1 MLNGCVLHSRSNFG
15 PWLKLGHG
23 LILTIGLTI
32 ELVTGLTTRLVTK
45 LVIGYVI
52 MASQVHAHDS
62 PDHTLE
68 NMPQGNPS
76 QDMIV
81 NQLTAGVNSQLQHG
95 PVRKGETLTSIAK
108 QRAPKN
114 TSRDQYIEMVFRLN
128 PQAFINNNKNKLK
141 TGSLLTLPGYQQN
154 NNNMQDITTAQPRTQ
169 FNHHEIQLIEYNSLL
184 QIKNNAKEPQF
195 SPQIPIRVIA
205 PNSLNQQQKRTI
217 LQAYMQ
223 QNQQTEMH
231 EQVALLQQ
239 ISELEQQLT
248 TSQESVSTLNH
259 NQQQLSL
266 KNKNLL
272 LQIQDLHKKYDH
284 IINNYNFTPKF

>member
-1 MLNGCVLHSRSNFG
+1 MLHSRSNFG

-23 LILTIGLTI
+23 LRLTIGLA
-32 ELVTGLTTRLVTK
+32 TRLVTK

-62 PDHTLE
+62 PDHILAT
-68 NMPQGNPS
+68 MAQGNPS
-76 QDMIV
+76 QDIIV

-114 TSRDQYIEMVFRLN
+114 TSLDQYIEMIFRLN
-128 PQAFINNNKNKLK
+128 PQAFINNNENKLK
-141 TGSLLTLPGYQQN
+141 TGSLLTLPGYQQSN
-154 NNNMQDITTAQPRTQ
+154 NTMQDITTAQPRTQ
-169 FNHHEIQLIEYNSLL
+169 FNHHKVQLIEYNSLL
-184 QIKNNAKEPQF
+184 QIKSDSKEPQF

-205 PNSLNQQQKRTI
+205 PNSLNQQQKRAK
-217 LQAYMQ
+217 LQAQIQ
-223 QNQQTEMH
+223 QNQQTGMH
-231 EQVALLQQ
+231 KQVALLQH

-248 TSQESVSTLNH
+248 TSKKSASTLTH

-284 IINNYNFTPKF
+284 IINNYDFTPKF